1 MRRTV
6 SPDVDHATYLPLAYA
21 HLATVVPAVA
31 IGTWLMVS
39 RKGSGPHRV
48 LGRAY
53 MVLMFVTGVI
63 SLLMPAA
70 VGPTSFGHFGFIHLF
85 SLLTLWS
92 VPAAWFAARR
102 HDVLAHRGYMIGLF
116 VGGILIAGAF
126 AFMPG
131 RLLNQWLFA

>member
-1 MRRTV
+1 
-6 SPDVDHATYLPLAYA
+6 
-21 HLATVVPAVA
+21 
-31 IGTWLMVS
+31 MVS
-39 RKGSGPHRV
+39 RKGSGLHRAFGK
-48 LGRAY
+48 LY
-53 MVLMFVTGVI
+53 MGLMFATGII
-63 SLLMPAA
+63 SLFMPAF
-70 VGPTSFGHFGFIHLF
+70 VGPTLFGHFGFIHLF

-102 HDVLAHRGYMIGLF
+102 HDVLAHRGYMIGLY